1 MSEYVEENFKGPWI
15 INDIHLRAVN
25 NEWVEYRNADIMAW
39 FGGGFTSTP
48 VSTVD
53 RITFS
58 NDTATASVR
67 GPLSLARRYLAASG
81 NTTDAWFGG
90 GLTSM
95 YQQ

>member
-1 MSEYVEENFKGPWI
+1 MLGLVVVL
-15 INDIHLRAVN
+15 HLK
-25 NEWVEYRNADIMAW
+25 
-39 FGGGFTSTP
+39 

-58 NDTATASVR
+58 NDTATASIR
-67 GPLSLARRYLAASG
+67 GPLSLARCSLAASG

-90 GLTSM
+90 GFNSSSK

>member
-1 MSEYVEENFKGPWI
+1 LVW
-15 INDIHLRAVN
+15 
-25 NEWVEYRNADIMAW
+25 WWW
-39 FGGGFTSTP
+39 FNHST

-58 NDTATASVR
+58 NDTATASLR
-67 GPLSLARRYLAASG
+67 GPLSLARYDLAASG

-90 GLTSM
+90 GFTSTQ